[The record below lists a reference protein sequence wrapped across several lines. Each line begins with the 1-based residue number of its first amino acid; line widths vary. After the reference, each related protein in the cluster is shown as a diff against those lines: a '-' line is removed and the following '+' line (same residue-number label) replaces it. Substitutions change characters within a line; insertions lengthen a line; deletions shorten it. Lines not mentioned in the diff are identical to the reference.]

1 MQAIYNRE
9 VPIPEHIDMFLV
21 SREMPASG
29 LSALKAVTDV
39 DEMRKNLEKQA
50 EELASC
56 SDDESQEKLMDI
68 YERLE
73 EMEADLAEVK
83 AAAILHG
90 LGFTRQMMLKKC
102 KDFSGDILFI
112 WQIHLY

>member
-9 VPIPEHIDMFLV
+9 VTIPDHIDMFLV

-29 LSALKAVTDV
+29 LSALKAVIDV
-39 DEMRKNLEKQA
+39 DSVRKILEKQA
-50 EELASC
+50 EDLASC
-56 SDDESQEKLMDI
+56 ADDESQEKLLDI

-73 EMEADLAEVK
+73 EIESDMAEVK

-102 KDFSGDILFI
+102 KDFSGNTL
-112 WQIHLY
+112 